1 MVFTEEAISSLHFY
15 GINYCMF
22 DFKYLCK
29 FSISKVNCLT
39 MVVTFDLV
47 SPVFRLFSSQNIK
60 HKLQRDDKSMPK
72 SSCARACQ
80 TLCTQVPASGIRRM
94 QMLNYACPPHASV
107 TLRKSGLRRHW
118 PQCVLRGICLSHP
131 QRQSRPLLK
140 GSIEIRS
147 GISSWKNIF
156 NALLCSLPILHLW
169 QWIRSASLLLLLQ
182 RDFDGF
188 NCWPGRQDN

>member
-1 MVFTEEAISSLHFY
+1 
-15 GINYCMF
+15 MF

-80 TLCTQVPASGIRRM
+80 TLRSQVPASGIRRM
-94 QMLNYACPPHASV
+94 QMLNYACPPHASYACPPSTNLVCDV
-107 TLRKSGLRRHW
+107 TGLSVSYVVSAC
-118 PQCVLRGICLSHP
+118 PILRGRAARFSWQMEVTQACFLGLESTRALTAASRLEVQPRRGRGRGEGGVGGCGGGHARLPPRTLSAP
-131 QRQSRPLLK
+131 PPIASPPPPL
-140 GSIEIRS
+140 
-147 GISSWKNIF
+147 SSF
-156 NALLCSLPILHLW
+156 L
-169 QWIRSASLLLLLQ
+169 
-182 RDFDGF
+182 
-188 NCWPGRQDN
+188 

>member
-47 SPVFRLFSSQNIK
+47 SPVFRLFSSQK
-60 HKLQRDDKSMPK
+60 LKQKLQRDDKSMPK

-80 TLCTQVPASGIRRM
+80 TLCTQVPASGTRRM
-94 QMLNYACPPHASV
+94 QMLNYACPPHASYACPPSANLVCDV
-107 TLRKSGLRRHW
+107 TGLSVFYVVSAC
-118 PQCVLRGICLSHP
+118 PILRGRAARFSWQMEVTQAGFLGLESTPGLPPRGCELVDRLCTDP
-131 QRQSRPLLK
+131 R
-140 GSIEIRS
+140 
-147 GISSWKNIF
+147 ISN
-156 NALLCSLPILHLW
+156 
-169 QWIRSASLLLLLQ
+169 
-182 RDFDGF
+182 GF
-188 NCWPGRQDN
+188 FEHS